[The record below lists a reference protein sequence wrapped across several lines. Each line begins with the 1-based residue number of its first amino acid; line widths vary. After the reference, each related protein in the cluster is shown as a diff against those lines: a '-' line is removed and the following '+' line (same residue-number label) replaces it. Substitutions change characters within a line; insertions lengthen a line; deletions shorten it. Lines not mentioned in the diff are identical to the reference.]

1 MEDINHHIPIYKKI
15 FLYLLLFTVV
25 TVGVSYIDFG
35 IAGGIFIG
43 LLIASVKGFLVAAN
57 FMHLNAERGLI
68 YFIKNCSFYICFY
81 ISIIL
86 PVFILLELYSIC

>member
-68 YFIKNCSFYICFY
+68 YFILALTLLFFVV
-81 ISIIL
+81 L
-86 PVFILLELYSIC
+86 LFMPVLWDMNLIKTS

>member
-25 TVGVSYIDFG
+25 TVGVSYINFG

-68 YFIKNCSFYICFY
+68 YFILALTLLFFVV
-81 ISIIL
+81 L
-86 PVFILLELYSIC
+86 LFMPVLWDMNLIKTS